1 MCPNSDIFEIE
12 GLYLGHLANIVPGHA
27 RKTKKT
33 ISPENITKRDY
44 KYSTLK
50 VLTETMQIIVWKYL
64 KKKSDF
70 RNITQKLIFLIRND
84 EMRSFEYI
92 ASMKK
97 PG

>member
-1 MCPNSDIFEIE
+1 MCPNSDIFEIK

-50 VLTETMQIIVWKYL
+50 VLTETM
-64 KKKSDF
+64 
-70 RNITQKLIFLIRND
+70 
-84 EMRSFEYI
+84 
-92 ASMKK
+92 
-97 PG
+97 